1 MLPKGFQKTF
11 CVTRKIKKQRVH
23 WGLKKML
30 SHDFG
35 NVTVYVR
42 LHDTVAATGFIGL
55 WPRVAKIISQ
65 IALYLK
71 ELSMINVAGV
81 LNLDLLL
88 HCSIKM
94 TSNNV

>member
-1 MLPKGFQKTF
+1 
-11 CVTRKIKKQRVH
+11 
-23 WGLKKML
+23 ML

-35 NVTVYVR
+35 NVMVYVK

-55 WPRVAKIISQ
+55 WPRVAKTISH

-71 ELSMINVAGV
+71 ELSIFNVEGV

-94 TSNNV
+94 TSNNAWKDET